1 MRPSEEKQFY
11 GTGDDTLL
19 GPERAMGIVR
29 SEDSQTGWAS
39 GSEGGN
45 FQVVEPIPV
54 VIDDQLWWHSKVVPI
69 DQTDVTRNVFVNAHE
84 GEAVELHHLNCRIHL
99 VAEATSIRLKSL

>member
-1 MRPSEEKQFY
+1 
-11 GTGDDTLL
+11 
-19 GPERAMGIVR
+19 MGIVR

-84 GEAVELHHLNCRIHL
+84 GEAVELHNPLN
-99 VAEATSIRLKSL
+99 RLGSTLIFVLRLD